1 MRNVESFDFVI
12 FGGGI
17 FGLFAANLLGK
28 KGLKVCLIE
37 LGNQVFSRA
46 SCINPA
52 RVHQGYHYPRSLST
66 AITSAKY
73 FKRFLNDFS
82 AAINKKFKKI
92 YAIANRSSFTSS
104 KQFLRF
110 CEFCNIPAKPI
121 DPSLYFNSNTVEGA
135 YESEEFAFDPTVVKE
150 ILLENNKEFK
160 NLTYFFDE
168 QLTTVQQDKP
178 YFKLDFISGLRI
190 KSQGVFNCT
199 YASVNQILDLFGFDL
214 FDIKYEICE
223 VALCSV
229 DEKMKNLGIT
239 MMDGPF
245 FSIMPY
251 GKNAL
256 HTLTAVEFTPRKT
269 SSNSLP
275 NFSCQNLVSNCTPNL
290 LQNCNTCPSR
300 PESSYMDMRQLAYI
314 YLKPEFQI
322 AHKESLFAIKP
333 ILRFS
338 EVDDSRPTI
347 VQTYSEEPKFITV
360 LSGKA
365 NAIYELEEIINAI

>member
-1 MRNVESFDFVI
+1 MRNVESFDFVV

-37 LGNQVFSRA
+37 LSNQVFSRA
-46 SCINPA
+46 SCINQA

-73 FKRFLNDFS
+73 FKRFSNDFS

-229 DEKMKNLGIT
+229 DDKMKNLGIT
-239 MMDGPF
+239 IMDGPF

-251 GKNAL
+251 GKNVL

-269 SSNSLP
+269 SSNAL
-275 NFSCQNLVSNCTPNL
+275 
-290 LQNCNTCPSR
+290 
-300 PESSYMDMRQLAYI
+300 
-314 YLKPEFQI
+314 
-322 AHKESLFAIKP
+322 
-333 ILRFS
+333 
-338 EVDDSRPTI
+338 
-347 VQTYSEEPKFITV
+347 PKFFMPKFSFQLHPKPSSKLQYMPIQT
-360 LSGKA
+360 
-365 NAIYELEEIINAI
+365 

>member
-1 MRNVESFDFVI
+1 MREVESFDFVI

-17 FGLFAANLLGK
+17 FGLFAANLLGG

-37 LGNQVFSRA
+37 LSDQVFGRA
-46 SCINPA
+46 SHINQA

-73 FKRFLNDFS
+73 FERFSNDFS

-92 YAIANRSSFTSS
+92 YAISNRSSFTSS

-110 CEFCNIPAKPI
+110 CEFCNIPAKPVN
-121 DPSLYFNSNTVEGA
+121 PSLYFNSKTVEGA

-150 ILLENNKEFK
+150 ILLENNKKFK
-160 NLTYFFDE
+160 NLTYFFNE
-168 QLTTVQQDKP
+168 QLTTAQQDKP

-275 NFSCQNLVSNCTPNL
+275 HFSCQDLVSNCTPKL

-300 PESSYMDMRQLAYI
+300 PVSSYVDMRQLAFK

-322 AHKESLFAIKP
+322 TYKESLFAIKP
-333 ILRFS
+333 ILSFS
-338 EVDDSRPTI
+338 EMDDSRPTI
-347 VQTYSEEPKFITV
+347 VQTYSEEPKFVTV
-360 LSGKA
+360 LSGKV
-365 NAIYELEEIINAI
+365 NAIYELEQIINAI